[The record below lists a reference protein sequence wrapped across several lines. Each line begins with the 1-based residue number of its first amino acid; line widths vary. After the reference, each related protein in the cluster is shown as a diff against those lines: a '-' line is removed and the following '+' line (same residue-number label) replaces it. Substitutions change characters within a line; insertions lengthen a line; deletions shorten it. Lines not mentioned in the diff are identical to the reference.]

1 MINSFF
7 GLEMGRRAMDYF
19 RRGMETAGHNIANA
33 DVEGYSRQRVEA
45 STTEPYTV
53 PGMSRPE
60 IPLQIGTGVKVDA
73 IVRLRDAFL
82 DAQYSEEASL
92 QGYWE
97 ALEQAIDN
105 IELFVNEPAG
115 EGLSSALNAF
125 WSALE
130 ELQKRPENSAAREG
144 VIQSAQSLT
153 VFLSQLAQNY
163 DQYRVSLN
171 NDLKLS
177 VEEANSLID
186 QIAAL
191 NGTIAEIQ
199 AVGGNPNDLLDRRDL
214 LVDKLSLLLDVSVA
228 SATDQEDGDFKID
241 LHGKTLVQ
249 GTQSRHLVLV
259 SMAGNEGYYDVQVED
274 NLFDQVSD
282 PSVLLATVEQRAAEA
297 VHSVRVNRLATETA
311 WKVGSTSG
319 LSNVTS
325 PDQALNLRGSFG
337 LQVSSGGVIKNSISF
352 ADSGGKVLGTPGSG
366 EPTEYSF
373 RLAAGGFE
381 SVIAV
386 KWNNITNL
394 WDISDNL
401 GNSTSSAMSDLELT
415 DLKSFI
421 NTYYSSDLDASV
433 DSSRLV
439 LESVD
444 HNLISITDIKGGLAS
459 KMGLADNGKAV
470 TIDVVE
476 GDTLQTIAN
485 KINSAYAAAS
495 GSPNT
500 PEEWLNASVKES
512 IYGSYYLELESHVVG
527 EAYRINVLG
536 DEGGSFYAAQNL
548 GLVDSDGKTGVIEAA
563 EDALFLFDGREY
575 LSSSNAFKDA
585 RRITPDDGY
594 AASTSEEVSLGVR
607 LTLQSTGDTGITV
620 LHHVKG
626 GKILGLLEA
635 RDDVILSHLDS
646 FDELAYRLALEFNAI
661 HRAGHGMGDNA
672 ELTGISFFKPL
683 PSLAGAAEGLS
694 LNGALVED
702 SSLIAAASGD
712 GTGHSVGSGDG
723 SNALRM
729 AQLKQSKILK
739 GRSASFNE
747 FYESFIAALGAQGQ
761 RTRTMADNQR
771 ALMNQIDA
779 QRQSVM
785 GVNIDE
791 EMMDIIKFQQ
801 AFNAIARYVTT
812 IDEMLD
818 VIVNRMGIVGR

>member
-19 RRGMETAGHNIANA
+19 RRGMETSGHNIANA

-177 VEEANSLID
+177 VEEANALID

-228 SATDQEDGDFKID
+228 STTDQEDGDFKID

-297 VHSVRVNRLATETA
+297 VHSVRINRLATETA

-381 SVIAV
+381 SVITV
-386 KWNNITNL
+386 EWNGTT

-401 GNSTSSAMSDLELT
+401 NSSHTLDAGSDLELG
-415 DLKSFI
+415 DLEDFI

-818 VIVNRMGIVGR
+818 IIINRMGIVGR

>member
-177 VEEANSLID
+177 VEEANALID

-228 SATDQEDGDFKID
+228 STTDQVDGDFKID

-259 SMAGNEGYYDVQVED
+259 SIAGNEGYYDVQVED

-297 VHSVRVNRLATETA
+297 VHSVRIKRLAAETA

-319 LSNVTS
+319 LSNITS

-337 LQVSSGGVIKNSISF
+337 LQVSSGGVIKSSISF
-352 ADSGGKVLGTPGSG
+352 ADSGGRVLGTPGPG
-366 EPTEYSF
+366 ESTEYSF

-381 SVIAV
+381 SVITV
-386 KWNNITNL
+386 EWNGTNNR

-401 GNSTSSAMSDLELT
+401 GNTDSAGSDLYLA
-415 DLKSFI
+415 DLEGFV
-421 NTYYSSDLDASV
+421 NNHYSSDLNASV

-459 KMGLADNGKAV
+459 KMGLADEGKAV

-495 GSPNT
+495 GSPSA

-594 AASTSEEVSLGVR
+594 AASTLEEVSPGVR
-607 LTLQSTGDTGITV
+607 LTLQSTGDTSITV

-646 FDELAYRLALEFNAI
+646 FDELAYRLVLEFNAI

-694 LNGALVED
+694 VNGALVED

>member
-177 VEEANSLID
+177 VEEANALID

-228 SATDQEDGDFKID
+228 STTDQDDGDFKID

-259 SMAGNEGYYDVQVED
+259 SIAGNEGYYDVQVED

-297 VHSVRVNRLATETA
+297 VHSVQVKRLAAETA

-319 LSNVTS
+319 LSNITS

-337 LQVSSGGVIKNSISF
+337 LQVSSGGVIKSSISF
-352 ADSGGKVLGTPGSG
+352 ADSGGRVLGTPGPG

-381 SVIAV
+381 SVITV
-386 KWNNITNL
+386 EWNGTT

-401 GNSTSSAMSDLELT
+401 NSSHTLDAGSDLELG
-415 DLKSFI
+415 DLEDFI

-459 KMGLADNGKAV
+459 KMGLADEGKAV

-495 GSPNT
+495 GSPSA

-548 GLVDSDGKTGVIEAA
+548 GLVDSSGKTGVIEAA

-594 AASTSEEVSLGVR
+594 AASTLEEVSPGVR
-607 LTLQSTGDTGITV
+607 LTLQSTGDTSITV

-646 FDELAYRLALEFNAI
+646 FDELAYRLVLEFNAI

-694 LNGALVED
+694 VNGALVED

>member
-177 VEEANSLID
+177 VEEANALID

-228 SATDQEDGDFKID
+228 STTDQDDGDFKID

-259 SMAGNEGYYDVQVED
+259 SIAGNEGYYDVQVED

-297 VHSVRVNRLATETA
+297 VHSVQVKRLAAETA

-319 LSNVTS
+319 LSNITS

-337 LQVSSGGVIKNSISF
+337 LQVSSGGVIKSSISF
-352 ADSGGKVLGTPGSG
+352 ADSGGRVLGTPGPG

-381 SVIAV
+381 SVITV
-386 KWNNITNL
+386 EWNGTT

-401 GNSTSSAMSDLELT
+401 NSSHTLDAGSDLELG
-415 DLKSFI
+415 DLEGFI

-459 KMGLADNGKAV
+459 KMGLADEGKAV

-485 KINSAYAAAS
+485 KINGAYAAAS
-495 GSPNT
+495 GSPSA

-548 GLVDSDGKTGVIEAA
+548 GLVDSGGKTGVIEAA

-594 AASTSEEVSLGVR
+594 AASTLEEVSPGVR
-607 LTLQSTGDTGITV
+607 LTLQSTGDTSITV

-694 LNGALVED
+694 VNGALVED

>member
-381 SVIAV
+381 SVITV
-386 KWNNITNL
+386 EWNGTT

-401 GNSTSSAMSDLELT
+401 NSSHTLDAGSDLELG
-415 DLKSFI
+415 DLEDFI

-485 KINSAYAAAS
+485 KINSAYAATS
-495 GSPNT
+495 GSPNA

>member
-177 VEEANSLID
+177 VEEANALID

-228 SATDQEDGDFKID
+228 STTDQEDGDFKID

-259 SMAGNEGYYDVQVED
+259 SIAGNEGYYDVQVED

-297 VHSVRVNRLATETA
+297 VHSVQVKRLAAETA

-319 LSNVTS
+319 LSNITS

-337 LQVSSGGVIKNSISF
+337 LQVSSGGVIKSSISF
-352 ADSGGKVLGTPGSG
+352 ADSGGRVLGTPGPG

-381 SVIAV
+381 SVITV
-386 KWNNITNL
+386 EWNGTT

-401 GNSTSSAMSDLELT
+401 NSSHTLDAGSDLELG
-415 DLKSFI
+415 DLEDFI

-459 KMGLADNGKAV
+459 KMGLADEGKAV

-495 GSPNT
+495 GSPSA

-548 GLVDSDGKTGVIEAA
+548 GLVDSGGKTGVIEAA

-594 AASTSEEVSLGVR
+594 AASTLEEVSPGVR
-607 LTLQSTGDTGITV
+607 LTLQSTGDTSITV

-646 FDELAYRLALEFNAI
+646 FDELAYRLVLEFNAI

-694 LNGALVED
+694 VNGALVED

>member
-19 RRGMETAGHNIANA
+19 RRGMETSGHNIANA

-125 WSALE
+125 WSALQ

-177 VEEANSLID
+177 VEEANALID

-228 SATDQEDGDFKID
+228 STTDQDDGDFKID

-259 SMAGNEGYYDVQVED
+259 SIAGNEGYYDVQVED

-297 VHSVRVNRLATETA
+297 VHSVQVKRLAAETA

-319 LSNVTS
+319 LSNITS

-337 LQVSSGGVIKNSISF
+337 LKVSSGGVIKSSISF
-352 ADSGGKVLGTPGSG
+352 ADSGGRVLGTPGPG

-381 SVIAV
+381 SVITV
-386 KWNNITNL
+386 EWNGTYNR

-401 GNSTSSAMSDLELT
+401 GNTDSAGSDLYLA
-415 DLKSFI
+415 DLEGFI

-459 KMGLADNGKAV
+459 KMGLADEGKAV

-495 GSPNT
+495 GSPSA

-594 AASTSEEVSLGVR
+594 AASTSEEVSSGVR
-607 LTLQSTGDTGITV
+607 LTLQSTGDTSITV

-694 LNGALVED
+694 VNGALVED

>member
-177 VEEANSLID
+177 VEEANALID

-228 SATDQEDGDFKID
+228 STTDQDDGDFKID

-259 SMAGNEGYYDVQVED
+259 SIAGNEGYYDVQVED

-297 VHSVRVNRLATETA
+297 VHSVQVKRLAAETA

-319 LSNVTS
+319 LSNITS

-337 LQVSSGGVIKNSISF
+337 LQVSSGGVIKSSISF
-352 ADSGGKVLGTPGSG
+352 ADSGGRVLGTPGPG

-381 SVIAV
+381 SVITV
-386 KWNNITNL
+386 EWNGTT

-401 GNSTSSAMSDLELT
+401 NSSHTLDAGSDLELG
-415 DLKSFI
+415 DLEDFI

-548 GLVDSDGKTGVIEAA
+548 GLVDSGGKTGVIEAA

-594 AASTSEEVSLGVR
+594 AASTLEEVSPGVR
-607 LTLQSTGDTGITV
+607 LTLQSTGDTSITV

-672 ELTGISFFKPL
+672 ELTGISFFNPL

-694 LNGALVED
+694 VNGALVED

>member
-177 VEEANSLID
+177 VEEANALID

-228 SATDQEDGDFKID
+228 STTDQVDGDFKID

-259 SMAGNEGYYDVQVED
+259 SIAGNEGYYDVQVED

-297 VHSVRVNRLATETA
+297 VHSVQVKRLAAETA

-319 LSNVTS
+319 LSNITS

-337 LQVSSGGVIKNSISF
+337 LQVSSGGVIKSSISF
-352 ADSGGKVLGTPGSG
+352 ADSGGRVLGTPGPG

-381 SVIAV
+381 SVITV
-386 KWNNITNL
+386 EWNGTT

-401 GNSTSSAMSDLELT
+401 NSSHTLDAGSDLELG
-415 DLKSFI
+415 DLEDFI

-459 KMGLADNGKAV
+459 KMGLADEGKAV

-495 GSPNT
+495 GSPSA

-512 IYGSYYLELESHVVG
+512 IYGSYYLELESHVAG

-548 GLVDSDGKTGVIEAA
+548 GLVDSGGKTGVIEAA

-594 AASTSEEVSLGVR
+594 AASTLEEVSPGVR
-607 LTLQSTGDTGITV
+607 LTLQSTGDTSITV

-694 LNGALVED
+694 VNGALVED

-818 VIVNRMGIVGR
+818 VIVNRMGMVGR

>member
-82 DAQYSEEASL
+82 DAQYREEASL

-97 ALEQAIDN
+97 ALEQAINN

-153 VFLSQLAQNY
+153 VFLSQLARNY

-228 SATDQEDGDFKID
+228 STTDQADGDFKID

-282 PSVLLATVEQRAAEA
+282 PSVLLAIVEQRAAEA

-311 WKVGSTSG
+311 WKVGSTGG

-352 ADSGGKVLGTPGSG
+352 ADSGGRVLGTPGPG

-381 SVIAV
+381 SVVTV
-386 KWNNITNL
+386 KWNSTDNR

-401 GNSTSSAMSDLELT
+401 GNTNSAGSDLYLA
-415 DLKSFI
+415 DLEGFV
-421 NTYYSSDLDASV
+421 NNHYSSDLNASV

-444 HNLISITDIKGGLAS
+444 HNLISMTDIKGDLAS
-459 KMGLADNGKAV
+459 KMGLADAGKTV

-476 GDTLQTIAN
+476 EDTLQTIAN

-495 GSPNT
+495 GSPSA

-548 GLVDSDGKTGVIEAA
+548 GLTDGSGRTNVIEAA

-594 AASTSEEVSLGVR
+594 AASTLEEVSPGVR
-607 LTLQSTGDTGITV
+607 LTLQSTGDTSITV

-635 RDDVILSHLDS
+635 RDDIILSHLDS

-661 HRAGHGMGDNA
+661 HRAGHGIGDNA

-694 LNGALVED
+694 VNSALVED

-729 AQLKQSKILK
+729 AQLKQSKVLK

-747 FYESFIAALGAQGQ
+747 FYESFIATLGAQGQ
-761 RTRTMADNQR
+761 RARTMADNQR
-771 ALMNQIDA
+771 ALMNQINA

-801 AFNAIARYVTT
+801 AFNAMARYITT

>member
-177 VEEANSLID
+177 VEEANALID

-228 SATDQEDGDFKID
+228 STTDQDDGDFKID

-259 SMAGNEGYYDVQVED
+259 SIAGNEGYYDVQVED

-297 VHSVRVNRLATETA
+297 VHSVQVKRLAAETA

-319 LSNVTS
+319 LSNITS

-337 LQVSSGGVIKNSISF
+337 LQVSSGGVIKSSISF
-352 ADSGGKVLGTPGSG
+352 ADSGGRVLGTPGPG

-381 SVIAV
+381 SVITV
-386 KWNNITNL
+386 EWNGTDNR

-401 GNSTSSAMSDLELT
+401 GNTDSAGSDLYLSDLEG
-415 DLKSFI
+415 FI
-421 NTYYSSDLDASV
+421 NTHYSSDLNASV

-459 KMGLADNGKAV
+459 KMGLADEGKAV

-495 GSPNT
+495 GSPSA

-548 GLVDSDGKTGVIEAA
+548 GLVDSSGKTGVIEAA

-594 AASTSEEVSLGVR
+594 AASTLEEVSPGVR
-607 LTLQSTGDTGITV
+607 LTLQSTGDTSITV

-694 LNGALVED
+694 VNGALVED

>member
-177 VEEANSLID
+177 VEEANALID

-228 SATDQEDGDFKID
+228 STTDQVDGDFKID

-259 SMAGNEGYYDVQVED
+259 SIAGNEGYYDVQVED

-297 VHSVRVNRLATETA
+297 VHSVQVKRLAAETA

-319 LSNVTS
+319 LSNITS

-337 LQVSSGGVIKNSISF
+337 LQVSSGGVIKSSISF
-352 ADSGGKVLGTPGSG
+352 ADSGGRVLGTPGPG

-381 SVIAV
+381 SVITV
-386 KWNNITNL
+386 EWNGTT

-401 GNSTSSAMSDLELT
+401 NSSHTLDAGSDLELG
-415 DLKSFI
+415 DLEDFI

-459 KMGLADNGKAV
+459 KMGLADEGKAV

-495 GSPNT
+495 GSPSA

-548 GLVDSDGKTGVIEAA
+548 GLVDSGGKTGVIEAA

-594 AASTSEEVSLGVR
+594 AASTLEEVSPGVR
-607 LTLQSTGDTGITV
+607 LTLQSTGDTSITV

-646 FDELAYRLALEFNAI
+646 FDELAYRLVLEFNAI

-694 LNGALVED
+694 VNGALVED

>member
-177 VEEANSLID
+177 VEEANALID

-228 SATDQEDGDFKID
+228 STTDQVDGDFKID

-259 SMAGNEGYYDVQVED
+259 SIAGNEGYYDVQVED

-297 VHSVRVNRLATETA
+297 VHSVQVKRLAAETA

-319 LSNVTS
+319 LSNITS

-337 LQVSSGGVIKNSISF
+337 LQVSSGGVIKSSISF
-352 ADSGGKVLGTPGSG
+352 ADSGGRVLGTPGPG

-381 SVIAV
+381 SVITV
-386 KWNNITNL
+386 EWNGTT

-401 GNSTSSAMSDLELT
+401 NSSHTLDAGSDLELG
-415 DLKSFI
+415 DLEDFI

-459 KMGLADNGKAV
+459 KMGLADEGKAV

-495 GSPNT
+495 GSPSA

-548 GLVDSDGKTGVIEAA
+548 GLVDSSGKTGVIEAA

-594 AASTSEEVSLGVR
+594 AASTLEEVSPGVR
-607 LTLQSTGDTGITV
+607 LTLQSTGDTSITV

-646 FDELAYRLALEFNAI
+646 FDELAYRLVLEFNAI

-672 ELTGISFFKPL
+672 ELTGISFFNPL

-694 LNGALVED
+694 VNGALVED

>member
-381 SVIAV
+381 SVITV
-386 KWNNITNL
+386 EWNGTT

-401 GNSTSSAMSDLELT
+401 NSSHTLDAGSDLELG
-415 DLKSFI
+415 DLEDFI

-485 KINSAYAAAS
+485 KINSAYAATS
-495 GSPNT
+495 GSPNA

-594 AASTSEEVSLGVR
+594 AASTSEEVSPGVR
-607 LTLQSTGDTGITV
+607 LTLQSTGDTSITV

-683 PSLAGAAEGLS
+683 SSLAGAAEGLS

>member
-82 DAQYSEEASL
+82 DAQYREEASL

-125 WSALE
+125 WSALQ

-177 VEEANSLID
+177 VEEANALID

-228 SATDQEDGDFKID
+228 STTDQDDGDFKID

-259 SMAGNEGYYDVQVED
+259 SIAGNEGYYDVQVED

-297 VHSVRVNRLATETA
+297 VHSVQVKRLAAETA

-319 LSNVTS
+319 LSNITS

-337 LQVSSGGVIKNSISF
+337 LQVSSGGVIKSSISF
-352 ADSGGKVLGTPGSG
+352 ADSGGRVLGTPGPG
-366 EPTEYSF
+366 EPTEYLF

-381 SVIAV
+381 SVITV
-386 KWNNITNL
+386 EWNGTAWN
-394 WDISDNL
+394 ISDNL
-401 GNSTSSAMSDLELT
+401 NSSHTLDAGSDLELG
-415 DLKSFI
+415 DLEDFI
-421 NTYYSSDLDASV
+421 NTYYSSDLNASV

-459 KMGLADNGKAV
+459 KTGLADEGKAV
-470 TIDVVE
+470 TIEVIE

-495 GSPNT
+495 GSPSA

-548 GLVDSDGKTGVIEAA
+548 GLVDSGGKTGVIEAA

-594 AASTSEEVSLGVR
+594 AASTSEEVSPGVR
-607 LTLQSTGDTGITV
+607 LTLQSTGDTSITV

-694 LNGALVED
+694 VNGALVED

-723 SNALRM
+723 SNALQM

-771 ALMNQIDA
+771 ALMSQINA

-801 AFNAIARYVTT
+801 AFNAMARYITT

-818 VIVNRMGIVGR
+818 VIINRMGIVGR

>member
-19 RRGMETAGHNIANA
+19 RRGMETSGHNIANA

-228 SATDQEDGDFKID
+228 STTDQDDGDFKID

-282 PSVLLATVEQRAAEA
+282 PSVLLAIVEQRAAEA

-311 WKVGSTSG
+311 WKVGSTGG

-337 LQVSSGGVIKNSISF
+337 LQVSSGGVIKTSKSF
-352 ADSGGKVLGTPGSG
+352 SDSSDVILGAPPGTG

-381 SVIAV
+381 SVVTV
-386 KWNNITNL
+386 KWNSTA
-394 WDISDNL
+394 WDILDNL
-401 GNSTSSAMSDLELT
+401 GNPTFTTTGALKLGDLE
-415 DLKSFI
+415 DFFI
-421 NTYYSSDLDASV
+421 NNHYSSDLNVSV

-459 KMGLADNGKAV
+459 KMGLADNGKTV

-476 GDTLQTIAN
+476 EDTLQTIAN

-495 GSPNT
+495 GSPSA

-512 IYGSYYLELESHVVG
+512 INGSYYLELESHVVG

-548 GLVDSDGKTGVIEAA
+548 GLTDGSWKTNVIEAA

-594 AASTSEEVSLGVR
+594 AASTLEEVSPGVR
-607 LTLQSTGDTGITV
+607 LTLQSTGDTSITV

-661 HRAGHGMGDNA
+661 HRAGHGIGDNA

-694 LNGALVED
+694 VNGALVED

-729 AQLKQSKILK
+729 AQLKQSKVLK

-801 AFNAIARYVTT
+801 AFNAIARYITT

>member
-1 MINSFF
+1 
-7 GLEMGRRAMDYF
+7 
-19 RRGMETAGHNIANA
+19 
-33 DVEGYSRQRVEA
+33 
-45 STTEPYTV
+45 
-53 PGMSRPE
+53 
-60 IPLQIGTGVKVDA
+60 
-73 IVRLRDAFL
+73 
-82 DAQYSEEASL
+82 
-92 QGYWE
+92 
-97 ALEQAIDN
+97 
-105 IELFVNEPAG
+105 
-115 EGLSSALNAF
+115 
-125 WSALE
+125 
-130 ELQKRPENSAAREG
+130 
-144 VIQSAQSLT
+144 
-153 VFLSQLAQNY
+153 
-163 DQYRVSLN
+163 
-171 NDLKLS
+171 
-177 VEEANSLID
+177 
-186 QIAAL
+186 
-191 NGTIAEIQ
+191 
-199 AVGGNPNDLLDRRDL
+199 
-214 LVDKLSLLLDVSVA
+214 DKLSLLLDVSVA
-228 SATDQEDGDFKID
+228 STTDQEDGDFKID

-259 SMAGNEGYYDVQVED
+259 SIAGNEGYYDVQVED

-297 VHSVRVNRLATETA
+297 VHSVQVKRLAAETA

-319 LSNVTS
+319 LSNITS

-337 LQVSSGGVIKNSISF
+337 LQVSSGGVIKSSISF
-352 ADSGGKVLGTPGSG
+352 ADSGGRVLGTPGPG

-381 SVIAV
+381 SVITV
-386 KWNNITNL
+386 EWNGTT

-401 GNSTSSAMSDLELT
+401 NSSHTLDAGSDLELG
-415 DLKSFI
+415 DLEDFI

-459 KMGLADNGKAV
+459 KMGLADEGKAV

-495 GSPNT
+495 GSPSA

-512 IYGSYYLELESHVVG
+512 IYGSYYLELESHVTG

-548 GLVDSDGKTGVIEAA
+548 GLVDSGGKTGVIEAA

-594 AASTSEEVSLGVR
+594 AASTLEEVSPGVR
-607 LTLQSTGDTGITV
+607 LTLQSTGDTSITV

-694 LNGALVED
+694 VNGALVED